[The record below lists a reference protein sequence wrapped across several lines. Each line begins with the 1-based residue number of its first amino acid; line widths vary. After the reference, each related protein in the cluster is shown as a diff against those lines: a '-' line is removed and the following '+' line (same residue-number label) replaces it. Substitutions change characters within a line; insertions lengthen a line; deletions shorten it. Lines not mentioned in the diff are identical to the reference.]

1 MERVRIPASL
11 LAIATSA
18 LVTGS
23 AGACR
28 AERPEFM
35 GRTIARTMSHHGA
48 SWLTRDRRN
57 AEENTDLLL
66 KELRLE
72 AGQVACDLGAGN
84 GYHSLRMAPRV
95 EPDGEVV
102 AVDIQPEM
110 LAMLEER
117 ARKAN
122 IGNVRT
128 VLGSESDPRLPP
140 GTCDLILLVDVYHEL
155 SQPAAML
162 EHMKAALKPKGR
174 IALVE
179 FRSGDPDVPIKPL
192 HTMTKAQMKKE
203 FASVDLTPVREFDG
217 LPWQHLVFFG
227 PKDREP

>member
-1 MERVRIPASL
+1 
-11 LAIATSA
+11 
-18 LVTGS
+18 
-23 AGACR
+23 
-28 AERPEFM
+28 
-35 GRTIARTMSHHGA
+35 
-48 SWLTRDRRN
+48 
-57 AEENTDLLL
+57 
-66 KELRLE
+66 
-72 AGQVACDLGAGN
+72 
-84 GYHSLRMAPRV
+84 MAPRV

-155 SQPAAML
+155 SDPAAML
-162 EHMKAALKPKGR
+162 EHMKAALKPEGR

-203 FASVDLTPVREFDG
+203 FASVDLAPVREFDG
-217 LPWQHLVFFG
+217 LPWQHLVFFA
-227 PKDREP
+227 PKDKER